1 MEDQTTQNALSRF
14 AEIQAYDVHESGAG
28 GDRSKRQALA
38 KLISDWHLVA
48 FLGTSGL
55 LGPVSGT
62 MGIETR
68 TTCLTCPFFAG

>member
-14 AEIQAYDVHESGAG
+14 AEIQAYDVHASGAG

-38 KLISDWHLVA
+38 KLISDWHLVV
-48 FLGTSGL
+48 FLGTPGL

-62 MGIETR
+62 MGIEMR
-68 TTCLTCPFFAG
+68 QRA